1 MYDPSAMAL
10 SDNRL
15 RAQSAFVARRLL
27 AEGLV
32 KTSSPQELR
41 RAVEAVLS
49 ADRER
54 ERSLDREVEALLRQ
68 NAGAIRATG
77 ADVAEMFRKAKRMLA
92 QKKGIPL

>member
-1 MYDPSAMAL
+1 MSL

-27 AEGLV
+27 AEGLA
-32 KTSSPQELR
+32 KTTSPQELR

-54 ERSLDREVEALLRQ
+54 ERSLDREVDALLRQ

-77 ADVAEMFRKAKRMLA
+77 ADHAEMFRKAKRMLA